1 MNHHN
6 VEEIGQ
12 SIINT
17 KGLESIT
24 PIPGRE
30 GDLPE
35 EGQLTKMDVIAT
47 VVDIGH

>member
-12 SIINT
+12 STTNT
-17 KGLESIT
+17 KGLESIS
-24 PIPGRE
+24 PAPGRE
-30 GDLPE
+30 GELPE
-35 EGQLTKMDVIAT
+35 EGQLTRVDVIAT